1 MDPKYDYKKENLLI
15 VDDEI
20 EVGKT
25 VCDLL
30 SHLGFDTQLVTSGK
44 NALKEIRNGE
54 YTFLVT
60 DINMPELN
68 GLELIRIVKGENPDI
83 NIIAL
88 TGYDKDYS
96 YMDVINAGASDFI
109 TKPCKID
116 EIEAKIKRILIE
128 RSIRDELE
136 RLSITDN
143 LTGLYN
149 QRHFFNRLKEE
160 IDRAERQKHPLSLIL
175 LDLDNFKEYNDK
187 YGHLAGDKMLAR
199 AGKIIISSIRESVDT
214 AFRYGGDE
222 FAIILV
228 EADDGIAINI
238 SERLMRGF
246 KEEGSLTASI
256 GFATYAKD
264 MKVTDLIEFADRSLY
279 RGKIKEPKAAH
290 KHSVVRNKG

>member
-1 MDPKYDYKKENLLI
+1 MDQRFDYSKENVLV

-20 EVGKT
+20 EIGKT
-25 VCDLL
+25 VSDLL
-30 SHLGFDTQLVTSGK
+30 SHLGFSTCLVINGQ

-68 GLELIRIVKGENPDI
+68 GLELIKIVKGERPDI

-88 TGYDKDYS
+88 TGYDKDYT
-96 YMDVINAGASDFI
+96 YMDVVNAGASDFI

-116 EIEAKIKRILIE
+116 EIEAKIKRLLIE
-128 RSIRDELE
+128 RNIRDELE

-175 LDLDNFKEYNDK
+175 LDLDNFKEYNDT
-187 YGHLAGDKMLAR
+187 YGHLVGDEMLAR
-199 AGKIIISSIRESVDT
+199 AGTIILSSIRESVDT

-228 EADDGIAINI
+228 ESDDTIAMSI
-238 SERLMRGF
+238 SERLMKGF
-246 KEEGSLTASI
+246 SEEGSLTASI
-256 GFATYAKD
+256 GFATYEKD
-264 MKVTDLIEFADRSLY
+264 MKATDLIELADKNLY
-279 RGKIKEPKAAH
+279 KGKSRAINTAGADYLAQQKK
-290 KHSVVRNKG
+290 